1 LINRS
6 LKKLKTIQIEVII
19 KIIGTTMVI
28 EAMQIRITI
37 IITIIA
43 KINKTTPIKIT
54 NNINLEMGI
63 KIKMIKKNLEN

>member
-1 LINRS
+1 
-6 LKKLKTIQIEVII
+6 
-19 KIIGTTMVI
+19 MVI
-28 EAMQIRITI
+28 EVMQIRITI
-37 IITIIA
+37 IITIIT